1 MGRAVG
7 VCRRPVPFGD
17 QKQQKEDT
25 EVGKRVAVVTGAAS
39 GIGAACAE
47 VLVEQGYDVVM
58 TDVTAAALE
67 EKARGIG
74 ARWHV
79 LDVTDEAATEAL
91 AQELFAAGGVDAL
104 VASAGVLQSPLPP
117 HQLLMTDWDRVMQVD
132 LRGLYLSCRS
142 FGTLMARAGRGA
154 MVTISS
160 CAGLRSTPLH
170 AYGPAKAAVISLTET
185 LAAEWGRSGVRV
197 NGVAP
202 AFTLTEAI
210 RERARIGERDLSAFS
225 RDHLIGRA
233 IEPRE
238 IAGPVAFLLSDA
250 ASAITGVTLPVDG
263 GLLAGGVWASY
274 GGCRAA
280 YPKD

>member
-1 MGRAVG
+1 MN
-7 VCRRPVPFGD
+7 
-17 QKQQKEDT
+17 KK
-25 EVGKRVAVVTGAAS
+25 VAVVTGAAS

-47 VLVEQGYDVVM
+47 ALARQGYDVVL
-58 TDVTAAALE
+58 TDVTAATLE
-67 EKARGIG
+67 ERARALGG
-74 ARWHV
+74 TWRV
-79 LDVTDEAATEAL
+79 LDVTDEVATEAL

-117 HQLLMTDWDRVMQVD
+117 HELPMTDWDRVVQVD
-132 LRGLYLSCRS
+132 LRGVYLSCRA
-142 FGTLMARAGRGA
+142 FGTLMARRGRGA
-154 MVTISS
+154 IVTISS

-170 AYGPAKAAVISLTET
+170 SYGPAKAAVIALTAT

-197 NGVAP
+197 NGIAP
-202 AFTLTEAI
+202 AFTLTEAVK
-210 RERARIGERDLSAFS
+210 ERARLGERDLSAFS

-238 IAGPVAFLLSDA
+238 IAEPVAFLLSDA

-274 GGCRAA
+274 GGYRHPYASQF
-280 YPKD
+280 